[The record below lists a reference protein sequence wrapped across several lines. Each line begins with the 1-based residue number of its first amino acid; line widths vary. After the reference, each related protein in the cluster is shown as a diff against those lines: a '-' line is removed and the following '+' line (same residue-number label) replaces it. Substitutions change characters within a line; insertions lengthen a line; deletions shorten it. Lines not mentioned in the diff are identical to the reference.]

1 MSKHEDDKAP
11 PSISID
17 GVFIDPEHNPVYAKK
32 WKAMLRK
39 HGSPDDA
46 FAAMLGLHQEHDAFT
61 GEPDELIYD
70 LSESQIIGLRIP
82 KNLFFDIQRSAA
94 RNGITIEKEI
104 ANRLSCEMD
113 TDQTIL

>member
-1 MSKHEDDKAP
+1 MSQHDEEQLP

-17 GVFIDPEHNPVYAKK
+17 GVFIDPECNPVYSRK
-32 WKAMLRK
+32 WQAMVRK

-46 FAAMLGLHQEHDAFT
+46 FAAMLSLHQEHDVFT

-70 LSESQIIGLRIP
+70 LSESQVISLRIP
-82 KNLFFDIQRSAA
+82 KNMLFDIQRAAA
-94 RNGITIEKEI
+94 RNGITVEKEI
-104 ANRLSCEMD
+104 ANRIGCQMD